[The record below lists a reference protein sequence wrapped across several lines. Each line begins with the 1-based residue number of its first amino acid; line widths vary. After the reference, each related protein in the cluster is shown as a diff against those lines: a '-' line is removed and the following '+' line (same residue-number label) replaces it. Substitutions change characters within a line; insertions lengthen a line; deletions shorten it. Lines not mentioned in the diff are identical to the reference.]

1 MNPFSSTINTLC
13 EVAIRFIQTM
23 CPDQNI
29 KLLHNRILLFRY
41 DPSSYQMIISLS
53 PKDILIPDT
62 TQDSYTIS
70 SYSSEMPPKTGGGIA
85 GGKQR
90 NQSLDNQLSQS
101 AVKNGHQPPMF
112 KKTCSGVISFNRLLN
127 EFTLILTA
135 NGQRS
140 TKIFV
145 PRSIQ
150 RIRDTEMVAFV
161 KRVDLEIPENRILE
175 VLTKASLGV
184 INVTRLNKKD
194 GNIPASTITNTFKD
208 AHNRN
213 TFIHTGLQVN
223 SMHFNAEAASQNKT
237 RCGDNHRI
245 EQCTAPNDAIKCSDC
260 KGKHLATANDCPK
273 FFEQEKRML
282 NLINQ
287 YSSTSSPTVLI
298 PLIHDTNE
306 FSSLPN
312 MYQRQQGHLHNDI
325 FDGLI
330 NLLTTKMKNKY

>member
-1 MNPFSSTINTLC
+1 
-13 EVAIRFIQTM
+13 
-23 CPDQNI
+23 
-29 KLLHNRILLFRY
+29 
-41 DPSSYQMIISLS
+41 
-53 PKDILIPDT
+53 
-62 TQDSYTIS
+62 
-70 SYSSEMPPKTGGGIA
+70 
-85 GGKQR
+85 
-90 NQSLDNQLSQS
+90 
-101 AVKNGHQPPMF
+101 
-112 KKTCSGVISFNRLLN
+112 
-127 EFTLILTA
+127 
-135 NGQRS
+135 
-140 TKIFV
+140 
-145 PRSIQ
+145 
-150 RIRDTEMVAFV
+150 MVAFV

-175 VLTKASLGV
+175 VLTKAGLGV

-237 RCGDNHRI
+237 RYSVTCGDNHRI

>member
-62 TQDSYTIS
+62 TQ
-70 SYSSEMPPKTGGGIA
+70 
-85 GGKQR
+85 
-90 NQSLDNQLSQS
+90 
-101 AVKNGHQPPMF
+101 
-112 KKTCSGVISFNRLLN
+112 CSGVISFNRLLN

-175 VLTKASLGV
+175 VLTKAGLGV

-223 SMHFNAEAASQNKT
+223 SMHFNADAASQNKT